1 MTLKTP
7 QNLIEINEKDLFKC
21 GKVLADAFQ
30 NYPLFYEFLGREKY
44 SIEQASKVFMTII
57 TSAGENTHTYLHK
70 SGKGVCSFTEAN
82 ESNNDIFTI
91 VKSLKWSLQ
100 YILSHP
106 SSLMN
111 LLGFNSYCLKLRKEA
126 GYTKAWYLFL
136 LGVEHSFQH
145 QGVARDMLM
154 PFFEYFDET
163 SQICY
168 LETCSD
174 SDMCFYEKL
183 GFDVVAKSSYGK
195 WKIPVIAM
203 VRKPKNNS

>member
-7 QNLIEINEKDLFKC
+7 QNLIEVKEKDLFEC

-44 SIEQASKVFMTII
+44 SIEQASRVFMTII
-57 TSAGENTHTYLHK
+57 ASADENTHTYLHK
-70 SGKGVCSFTEAN
+70 SGKGVCSFTEPN
-82 ESNNDIFTI
+82 VSNNDIFTI

-100 YILSHP
+100 YILGHP

-111 LLGFNSYCLKLRKEA
+111 LLGFNNYCVKLRQEA
-126 GYTKAWYLFL
+126 GYSKAWYLFL
-136 LGVEHSFQH
+136 LGVEQSCQY
-145 QGVARDMLM
+145 QGIARDMVM
-154 PFFEYFDET
+154 SFFEYFDET

-174 SDMCFYEKL
+174 SDMFFYEKF
-183 GFDVVAKSSYGK
+183 GFEVITKSFYGK
-195 WKIPVIAM
+195 REIPVISMA
-203 VRKPKNNS
+203 RKPKNNR